1 MSKHQPALLG
11 GLFIG
16 VLSSLPVV
24 STFNM
29 CCCLWV
35 VAGGVLV
42 VYLQQQR
49 TPEPV
54 ETGDAVIGGL
64 LAGIIGAVVAG
75 LGAMILLSAGGAM
88 WQEQVRQALDSNAEV
103 PAEVRDMVLGL
114 LEGNNLALL
123 AFVINLPVFA
133 IFSMLG
139 SLLGLA
145 IFRKKVAPP
154 QA

>member
-16 VLSSLPVV
+16 VMSSLPVV
-24 STFNM
+24 SGFNL

-35 VAGGVLV
+35 LCGGALV

-64 LAGIIGAVVAG
+64 IAGVVGAVLASVG
-75 LGAMILLSAGGAM
+75 MLLLLSAGGDM
-88 WQEQVRQALDSNAEV
+88 MQESMRMALDNPEV
-103 PAEVRDMVLGL
+103 PPEVRDMIERFTQGR
-114 LEGNNLALL
+114 NLALL
-123 AFVINLPVFA
+123 SFVFNLPVFSV
-133 IFSMLG
+133 FSIIGALI
-139 SLLGLA
+139 GLA
-145 IFRKKVAPP
+145 IFRKKAPT
-154 QA
+154 A